1 MRAAIRKVI
10 NLDFAPDNDD
20 QLLPVNV
27 EAFENPAEERIAL
40 LATADKASR
49 QWAPHWLEQAGFEV
63 RLADSAEEALGL
75 AAATRPSAI
84 IVDAAMNGPNGALLV
99 DALRTVHGRKVPI
112 FGLCTDPRD
121 IALVSQT
128 EASALRRPFDWR
140 LITQRCVREVK
151 AHEAIT
157 ELRAARDRLD
167 ELRNEHDIAARQRA
181 KTAGL
186 DSLTGL
192 PNGERFRS
200 LSHKTISARAYCDKQ
215 TSIIAIGID
224 RFRMV
229 NEAIGHDN
237 ANRVL
242 QQFAERLK
250 NCISKRQI
258 IGPSNG
264 TVTAIAARLGG
275 ARFAVQIANG
285 DDQQIERF
293 RDAMADELAEPFEV
307 NGQSIYLTVSLGA
320 AVYPLHCNNADE
332 LLHFAET
339 AMLEASNSE
348 SDYCYYDPEKRLSS
362 TDVLRLDSM
371 LRDAL
376 GNNELKLHYQPI
388 TDTETGKVVAAEAL
402 LRWEHPVEGSISPG
416 IFVPVAEK
424 TGLMKEIGDFVI
436 ESACGQLRR
445 WLDAGMAPIR
455 IAVNLS
461 LCQLSRG
468 DVVAV
473 TQEALERYDIDPCL
487 LEIELSE
494 RGVLNRRPE
503 VVREIRRLKKTGV
516 RISIDDFGTGQA
528 AIAYLKDLP
537 IDVIKIDRSY
547 VSGAD
552 NSDRDRAIACGMVAL
567 AQHLDATVIAEG
579 VETNEQ
585 LDMLRSWGSHECQG
599 FLFSPAVP
607 GHEFCALFGT

>member
-10 NLDFAPDNDD
+10 NLDFARDSDGR
-20 QLLPVNV
+20 LSPVNL
-27 EAFENPAEERIAL
+27 EAFEDSAEERIAL
-40 LATADKASR
+40 LATLDKASR
-49 QWAPHWLEQAGFEV
+49 QWAPYWLEQAGFEV
-63 RLADSAEEALGL
+63 RLADTPEEALGI

-84 IVDAAMNGPNGALLV
+84 IVDASMSGPSGILLV
-99 DALRTVHGRKVPI
+99 DALRHVHGRKVPI
-112 FGLCTDPRD
+112 FGLCASARD

-128 EASALRRPFDWR
+128 EANTLRRPFDWR
-140 LITQRCVREVK
+140 LITQRCVRDVK

-157 ELRAARDRLD
+157 ELRAAHDRLN
-167 ELRNEHDIAARQRA
+167 ELRNEHDVAARQRA
-181 KTAGL
+181 RTAGL

-200 LSHKTISARAYCDKQ
+200 LSHKTISARAYSDKQ
-215 TSIIAIGID
+215 TSIIAIGLE

-293 RDAMADELAEPFEV
+293 RDAISEELREPFEV
-307 NGQSIYLTVSLGA
+307 DGQSIYLTVSLGA

-348 SDYCYYDPEKRLSS
+348 SGYCFYDPEKRLSS

-371 LRDAL
+371 LRTAL
-376 GNNELKLHYQPI
+376 GNDELTLHYQPI
-388 TDTETGKVVAAEAL
+388 TDAKTGEVVAAEAL
-402 LRWEHPVEGSISPG
+402 LRWEHPVEGPISPG
-416 IFVPVAEK
+416 VFVPVAEK

-436 ESACGQLRR
+436 ESACSQLRR

-455 IAVNLS
+455 LAVNLS

-473 TQEALERYDIDPCL
+473 TQQALERHNIDPDM
-487 LEIELSE
+487 LEVELSE

-503 VVREIRRLKKTGV
+503 VVREIRRLKETGV

-552 NSDRDRAIACGMVAL
+552 STDRDRAIACGMVAL
-567 AQHLDATVIAEG
+567 AQRLDATVIAEG
-579 VETNEQ
+579 VETDEQ

-599 FLFSPAVP
+599 FLFSPAIP
-607 GHEFCALFGT
+607 GHEFCARYGS

>member
-1 MRAAIRKVI
+1 MRAALRKVI
-10 NLDFAPDNDD
+10 NLDFAAETDD
-20 QLLPVNV
+20 LPLQATV
-27 EAFENPAEERIAL
+27 EAFEDRAQERIAL
-40 LATADKASR
+40 LATTDKASK
-49 QWAPHWLEQAGFEV
+49 QWAPYWLEQAGFDV
-63 RLADSAEEALGL
+63 RLADTAEEALGI
-75 AAATRPSAI
+75 AAATKPSAI
-84 IVDAAMNGPNGALLV
+84 IVDAAMSGPSGTLLV
-99 DALRTVHGRKVPI
+99 DTLRAEHGTTAPI
-112 FGLCTDPRD
+112 FGLCSGPRD
-121 IALVSQT
+121 VQMISEA
-128 EASALRRPFDWR
+128 EASPMRRPFDWR
-140 LITQRCVREVK
+140 LITERCVREVR
-151 AHEAIT
+151 ACETIN
-157 ELRAARDRLD
+157 ELRSSRDRLN
-167 ELRNEHDIAARQRA
+167 ELHTQNNIAARKRA
-181 KTAGL
+181 RAAGL

-192 PNGERFRS
+192 PNGDRFRS
-200 LSHKTISARAYCDKQ
+200 LSHKTISARADCDKQ

-229 NEAIGHDN
+229 NEAVGHDS

-242 QQFAERLK
+242 QQFAERLRT
-250 NCISKRQI
+250 CISQRQV

-264 TVTAIAARLGG
+264 TVTAIAARLDG

-293 RDAMADELAEPFEV
+293 RDAIAEELREPFHIE
-307 NGQSIYLTVSLGA
+307 GQSIYLTVSIGA
-320 AVYPLHCNNADE
+320 AVYPLHCNNADD

-339 AMLEASNSE
+339 AMLEASKNGSG
-348 SDYCYYDPEKRLSS
+348 YCYYDPEKRLSS

-376 GNNELKLHYQPI
+376 RNGELTLNYQPI
-388 TDTETGKVVAAEAL
+388 TDAESGAVVAAEAL
-402 LRWEHPVEGSISPG
+402 LRWEHPVEGQISPG
-416 IFVPVAEK
+416 VFVPVAEK

-436 ESACGQLRR
+436 ESACSQLRR
-445 WLDAGMAPIR
+445 WLDAGMTPIR

-468 DVVAV
+468 DVIAV
-473 TQEALERYDIDPCL
+473 TQEALERHDIDPEL

-494 RGVLNRRPE
+494 RGVLNRTPE
-503 VVREIRRLKKTGV
+503 VVREIRRLKETGV

-552 NSDRDRAIACGMVAL
+552 STDRDRAIACGMVAL
-567 AQHLDATVIAEG
+567 AQQLDATVIAEG
-579 VETNEQ
+579 VETDEQ

-599 FLFSPAVP
+599 FLFSPAIP
-607 GHEFCALFGT
+607 GNEFCARFGP